1 MRLCIGQFIALRRY
15 SAPSRWMGGNMPVG
29 EVRQVARGVEQPVL
43 GDVRGPDVVE
53 ALLDVPPA
61 DVVLHL
67 PLDDAALGVVDGQ
80 ARAQLVGE
88 GVEVQLGAELAVV
101 ALLGLGQPVQVGL
114 EVLLGRP
121 GGAVDPLQL
130 RVLLGA
136 APVGG
141 GAAGQLEGVADQLG
155 GGQVRAAAEV
165 LPRQLAVAAVVVVDG
180 QLAAADFPGGA
191 LDCVEGAAVGPRFRP
206 VTDRVALAA
215 LEADQLELVGLLL
228 QLLAGVLVGGDT
240 AREGL
245 ALVDDPLHHP
255 LELLEVVW
263 GERDLDVEVVVETVA
278 DRRTDPEAGLGVHLL
293 DGLREDVGGGVPQ
306 HVEAVGAVD
315 GDRFDGVPVVED
327 VGQVDQLVADPG
339 DDHGA
344 VVGEEVR
351 RGRALRHRSLVSGDG
366 HADLGRH
373 GSTHSRRDG
382 QSASRGSRPS
392 ARLSRRCQ
400 TSRRSSARGE
410 TGVRGRVCRPA
421 GTPTPSRRRARR
433 LARGPAAPACRVRAR
448 RGS

>member
-1 MRLCIGQFIALRRY
+1 M
-15 SAPSRWMGGNMPVG
+15 
-29 EVRQVARGVEQPVL
+29 
-43 GDVRGPDVVE
+43 
-53 ALLDVPPA
+53 
-61 DVVLHL
+61 
-67 PLDDAALGVVDGQ
+67 
-80 ARAQLVGE
+80 
-88 GVEVQLGAELAVV
+88 
-101 ALLGLGQPVQVGL
+101 
-114 EVLLGRP
+114 
-121 GGAVDPLQL
+121 
-130 RVLLGA
+130 
-136 APVGG
+136 
-141 GAAGQLEGVADQLG
+141 
-155 GGQVRAAAEV
+155 
-165 LPRQLAVAAVVVVDG
+165 
-180 QLAAADFPGGA
+180 
-191 LDCVEGAAVGPRFRP
+191 GPRFRP
-206 VTDRVALAA
+206 VRGVPDRVALTA

-255 LELLEVVW
+255 LELLEVVR
-263 GERDLDVEVVVETVA
+263 GERDLDVEVVVEAVA

-373 GSTHSRRDG
+373 GSTHSRQRRAVGAARFAAVGKAIEAVSDVATQFRTRGNRGHSSCWPAPRRAEASGGDLGLGAAGRAGHRGARRAG
-382 QSASRGSRPS
+382 QPAATP
-392 ARLSRRCQ
+392 A
-400 TSRRSSARGE
+400 TDPH
-410 TGVRGRVCRPA
+410 PA
-421 GTPTPSRRRARR
+421 GRPGA
-433 LARGPAAPACRVRAR
+433 LARI
-448 RGS
+448 GSG